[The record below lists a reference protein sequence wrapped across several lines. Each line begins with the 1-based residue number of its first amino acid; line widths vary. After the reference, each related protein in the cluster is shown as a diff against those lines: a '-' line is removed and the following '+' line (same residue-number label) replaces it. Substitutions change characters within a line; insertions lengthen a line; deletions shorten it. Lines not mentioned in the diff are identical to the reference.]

1 MSDKNIAAGHQGSYV
16 DTLIPVIE
24 LKHLKNY
31 LNKFDY
37 QESSEYLQLC
47 GLDIADF
54 YFKREPDAWFCYYR
68 DFVLIDIPVFT
79 RSALKTFR
87 IVELIKLQ
95 KQRIKECLD
104 RNDFKTLFYIID
116 KRLATKAFFIL
127 YDNIPDDKKYDIFW
141 FMYSCHNLKISNFTE
156 TFIKDIVS
164 YRINPI
170 NIEPQSDGYITVYRG
185 HGYKPNPV
193 TEEHSWTLDINTAI
207 RYAAGSGI
215 GMEGTVY
222 KAKVYYTDIL
232 AYIKRKNEKEIV
244 VFPSILRE
252 VQLVNMLSLS
262 ILWPRLKEKG
272 IIDKY
277 HHYAKL
283 LKPEYFCRPW
293 GVHGIFHTKRVLFL
307 TLCLADTLEFDED
320 SIDLICIAAVY
331 HDIGRINDNL
341 DPQHGILSYKK
352 AVQAGLICYE
362 KPEKQEIVR
371 FLIENHCISDQEAY
385 NRLPEYNI
393 NNHKKTLNLYSV
405 FKDADGLDRIRIN
418 DLDIKHLRTETA
430 KDFLLVTRQLI
441 IELERWG

>member
-1 MSDKNIAAGHQGSYV
+1 MSGNNFAADHQSSYI
-16 DTLIPVIE
+16 DALIPVIE

-37 QESSEYLQLC
+37 RESSEYLQLC

-87 IVELIKLQ
+87 IVELINLQ

-116 KRLATKAFFIL
+116 KRLAVQAFFSL
-127 YDNIPDDKKYDIFW
+127 YDTIPDDEKYDIFW
-141 FMYSCHNLKISNFTE
+141 FMYSCCNLKISDFAE
-156 TFIKDIVS
+156 TFIKDIIS
-164 YRINPI
+164 YRNTPI
-170 NIEPQSDGYITVYRG
+170 NIEPQGDGYITVYRG
-185 HGYKPNPV
+185 HGYKPTPV

-207 RYAAGSGI
+207 RYTTGI
-215 GMEGTVY
+215 GLEGTLY
-222 KAKVYYTDIL
+222 KAKVHSNDIL

-244 VFPSILRE
+244 VFPSSLKE

-262 ILWPRLKEKG
+262 ILWPRLKENG
-272 IIDKY
+272 IIEKY
-277 HHYAKL
+277 HHYVKL

-293 GVHGIFHTKRVLFL
+293 GVHGVFHTRRVLFL
-307 TLCLADTLEFDED
+307 TLCLADRLEFDED
-320 SIDLICIAAVY
+320 SINLICIAAVY

-352 AVQAGLICYE
+352 AVKAGLIRCE
-362 KPEKQEIVR
+362 KPEEQETVR

-385 NRLPEYNI
+385 NRLPYYNI
-393 NNHKKTLNLYSV
+393 NNHKKTLDLYEV

-418 DLDIKHLRTETA
+418 DLNIKHLRTEAAT
-430 KDFLLVTRQLI
+430 DFLLVARQLI
-441 IELERWG
+441 INLERWVK